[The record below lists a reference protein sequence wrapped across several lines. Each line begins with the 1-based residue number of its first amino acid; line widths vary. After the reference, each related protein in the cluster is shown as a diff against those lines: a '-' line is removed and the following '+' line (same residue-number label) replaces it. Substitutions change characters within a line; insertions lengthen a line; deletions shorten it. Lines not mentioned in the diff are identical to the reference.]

1 MRTLLDLLP
10 AMQRLGDREAVRFGN
25 GFRTWKLSYRQLYG
39 KIGAFASYLE
49 QQGFHKGDRVLIWGE
64 NRIEWVTVFWGCLVR
79 GVQVVPVDARF
90 SQRLVRR
97 IQGEVKA
104 RLLVHDNTVETDP
117 IELRK
122 LPFHEV
128 ETLPETSPLLLKD
141 VSPSD
146 IVQIVYTSGTTARPK
161 GVVHRHSNICANL
174 RPFRSEIDHYKKW
187 AWPFQPIRILDL
199 LPLSHLYGQSLG
211 IFIPLLLGGSAV
223 FMVELNP
230 RAILT
235 TLRREKIS
243 VLVAVPR
250 LLQNLQNQMER
261 GWDLPEQKVSTRGW
275 LGLARRWWRY
285 RHLHA
290 ALGWKFWSIVAGG
303 AQLDPR
309 SETFWNELGFLILQG
324 YGLTETSPVVT
335 VNHPFHARRGS
346 IGKALKGQEIKIA
359 ADGEILVR
367 GESVVG
373 EYLGGAGETRVWDD
387 GWLHT
392 GDLGEMDPE
401 GHLYYKGRKKDI
413 IVTSE
418 GLNVYPQDVES
429 VLSSFPEIHDSAVIG
444 LQKGGEE
451 TVHAVLIPKGDDA
464 AIDLFIRQANQDLE
478 PHQRIGSWSIWP
490 EEEFPRTAS
499 TLKIRRR
506 QVAQSV
512 QAAQEGKTAVLPK
525 TGAESLESILS
536 QLAGKNPS
544 ELEQE
549 RRLGEDLGLS
559 SLQQVDLLSQLE
571 NRFGLDLDETQFTGL
586 STIGELQTWL
596 KEERQETEGESEGNL
611 PSRPLSKAAVRRES
625 GRITPVFPHWSQF
638 LLVRWIRSLALGG
651 FILPLF
657 RHCIRLRIEGLEHL
671 KEVDP
676 PVIFVANHVSHLD
689 TVAIFSALPS
699 FWRRRVAPA
708 MAQDFFRSYFQPLG
722 RPWKERVTSAT
733 QYLLACG
740 FFNAYPL
747 PQGRPSVRRALKYT
761 GQRIDQGNCPLVY
774 PEGRRS
780 PDGNLQPFKM
790 GIGFM
795 ALRLRVPVVPIH
807 LEGLYQIYSIHHERP
822 QSGEVQV
829 KIGSAL
835 SFKGGQDYEGVTR
848 EVESALR
855 RLRAARARCA
865 FS

>member
-10 AMQRLGDREAVRFGN
+10 AMQRLGDREALRFCN
-25 GFRTWKLSYRQLYG
+25 GFRTWKLSYRQLYDR
-39 KIGAFASYLE
+39 ISAFASYLG
-49 QQGFHKGDRVLIWGE
+49 QQDFHKGDRVLLWGE
-64 NRIEWVTVFWGCLVR
+64 NKIEWVTVFWGCLVR
-79 GVQVVPVDARF
+79 GIQVVPVDARF
-90 SQRLVRR
+90 SQELVKR

-104 RLLVHDNTVETDP
+104 RLLVHDDTVETDQ

-122 LPFHEV
+122 LSFHEI
-128 ETLPETSPLLLKD
+128 EALPGTSRLLLKD

-174 RPFRSEIDHYKKW
+174 RPFQSEIERYKRW
-187 AWPFQPIRILDL
+187 ARPFQPIRILDM

-230 RAILT
+230 GAIMNT
-235 TLRREKIS
+235 IRREKVS

-250 LLQNLQNQMER
+250 LVKNLQNQMER
-261 GWDLPEQKVSTRGW
+261 RWDPLREKKVSTRGI
-275 LGLARRWWRY
+275 LGLVKRWWRY
-285 RHLHA
+285 RDVHA
-290 ALGWKFWSIVAGG
+290 ALGWKFWSIVVGG

-309 SETFWNELGFLILQG
+309 SETFWNELGFLVLQG

-335 VNHPFHARRGS
+335 VNHPFHARQGS
-346 IGKALKGQEIKIA
+346 IGRALKGQEVRIA

-367 GESVVG
+367 GESVVS
-373 EYLGGAGETRVWDD
+373 EYLGEAGETRVLED

-392 GDLGEMDPE
+392 GDLGEMDSE
-401 GHLYYKGRKKDI
+401 GRLYYKGRKKDV

-429 VLSSFPEIHDSAVIG
+429 VLSSCPQIHDSAVIG
-444 LQKGGEE
+444 MQKGGEE
-451 TVHAVLIPKGDDA
+451 TVHAVLIPKDA
-464 AIDLFIRQANQDLE
+464 SLDIDGLIGQANQSLE

-512 QAAQEGKTAVLPK
+512 QAAQEGKTAVTPQ
-525 TGAESLESILS
+525 TGTGDLESVLS
-536 QLAGKNPS
+536 QLTGKKPS
-544 ELEQE
+544 ELEKD

-571 NRFGLDLDETQFTGL
+571 NRFGLDLDEAQFTGL
-586 STIGELQTWL
+586 STIGELKTWL
-596 KEERQETEGESEGNL
+596 KEGRQEREKA
-611 PSRPLSKAAVRRES
+611 PLRRVPKGTMAA
-625 GRITPVFPHWSQF
+625 FPQWSQL
-638 LLVRWIRSLALGG
+638 LLVRWIRNLALGG

-657 RHCIRLRIEGLEHL
+657 RHYVRLSVEGLEHL
-671 KEVDP
+671 TKVDP

-689 TVAIFSALPS
+689 TVALSAALPS
-699 FWRRRVAPA
+699 SWRRRLAPA
-708 MAQDFFRSYFQPLG
+708 MAQDFFRAYFQPLG
-722 RPWKERVTSAT
+722 QPWKERVTST
-733 QYLLACG
+733 GQYLLACG
-740 FFNAYPL
+740 LFNGYPL
-747 PQGRPSVRRALKYT
+747 PQGRPSVRQALKYT

-780 PDGNLQPFKM
+780 PDGNLQPFKT

-795 ALRLRVPVVPIH
+795 ALRLQVPVVPIH
-807 LEGLYQIYSIHHERP
+807 LEGLYGIYSIHHEWP

-835 SFKGGQDYEGVTR
+835 SFEGGQDYERVTR
-848 EVESALR
+848 EVEEALR
-855 RLRAARARCA
+855 QLRG
-865 FS
+865 

>member
-10 AMQRLGDREAVRFGN
+10 AMQRLGDREAIRFGN
-25 GFRTWKLSYRQLYG
+25 GFRTWKLSYRQLYH
-39 KIGAFASYLE
+39 KIGAVASYLE
-49 QQGFHKGDRVLIWGE
+49 QQGFHKGDRVLLWGE
-64 NRIEWVTVFWGCLVR
+64 NRIEWVTTFWGCLVQ

-90 SQRLVRR
+90 SQELVKR
-97 IQGEVKA
+97 IQSEVKA
-104 RLLVHDNTVETDP
+104 RLLVHDNTVETDQ

-122 LPFHEV
+122 LPFHEI
-128 ETLPETSPLLLKD
+128 EALPETRPLLLKD
-141 VSPSD
+141 ISPSD

-161 GVVHRHSNICANL
+161 GVVHRHTHICANL
-174 RPFRSEIDHYKKW
+174 RPFQSEIDRYKMW
-187 AWPFQPIRILDL
+187 ARPFQPIRILDM

-211 IFIPLLLGGSAV
+211 IFIPLLLGGCAV
-223 FMVELNP
+223 FMAELNP
-230 RAILT
+230 GAILNT
-235 TLRREKIS
+235 IRREKVS

-250 LLQNLQNQMER
+250 LVKNLQNQMER
-261 GWDLPEQKVSTRGW
+261 KWDLPEKKVSTRGW
-275 LGLARRWWRY
+275 LGLAGRWWRY
-285 RHLHA
+285 RDVHA
-290 ALGWKFWSIVAGG
+290 ALGWKFWSIVVGG

-309 SETFWNELGFLILQG
+309 SETFWNELGFLLLQG

-346 IGKALKGQEIKIA
+346 IGKVLKGQEVKIA

-367 GESVVG
+367 GESVVS
-373 EYLGGAGETRVWDD
+373 EYLGEAGETRVFDD

-401 GHLYYKGRKKDI
+401 GRLYYKGRKKDV

-429 VLSSFPEIHDSAVIG
+429 VLSGFPQIHDSAVIG

-451 TVHAVLIPKGDDA
+451 AVHAVLIPKDDA
-464 AIDLFIRQANQDLE
+464 LDIDLFIRQANQDLE
-478 PHQRIGSWSIWP
+478 PHQRISSWSIWT

-499 TLKIRRR
+499 TLKIRRH

-512 QAAQEGKTAVLPK
+512 QRAQGGETAVPPQ
-525 TGAESLESILS
+525 TGPGGLESILS

-544 ELEQE
+544 ELEQD

-571 NRFGLDLDETQFTGL
+571 NRFGLDLDETRFTGL
-586 STIGELQTWL
+586 STIGELKTWL
-596 KEERQETEGESEGNL
+596 KEERQETEGALEGKL
-611 PSRPLSKAAVRRES
+611 SSRP
-625 GRITPVFPHWSQF
+625 RITPAFPYWSQF

-657 RHCIRLRIEGLEHL
+657 RHYIRLSVEGQEHL
-671 KEVDP
+671 EKIDP

-689 TVAIFSALPS
+689 TVAISAALPS
-699 FWRRRVAPA
+699 SWRRRLAPA
-708 MAQDFFRSYFQPLG
+708 MAQDFFRAYFQPVG
-722 RPWKERVTSAT
+722 RPWKERMTSAS
-733 QYLLACG
+733 QYFLACG

-761 GQRIDQGNCPLVY
+761 GQRIDQGHCPLVY

-795 ALRLRVPVVPIH
+795 ALRLQVPVVPIH
-807 LEGLYQIYSIHHERP
+807 IEGLYQIYSIHHERP

-835 SFKGGQDYEGVTR
+835 DFKGSQDYERVTR
-848 EVESALR
+848 EVE
-855 RLRAARARCA
+855 AAMRKLEGG
-865 FS
+865 

>member
-10 AMQRLGDREAVRFGN
+10 AMHLLGDREAMRFGN
-25 GFRTWKLSYRQLYG
+25 GFRTWKFSYRQLYN

-49 QQGFHKGDRVLIWGE
+49 QQGFHKGDRVLLWGE
-64 NRIEWVTVFWGCLVR
+64 NRIEWVTVFWGCLAR
-79 GVQVVPVDARF
+79 GVQVVPVDAHF
-90 SQRLVRR
+90 SQELVKR

-104 RLLVHDNTVETDP
+104 RLLVHDNTVETDL
-117 IELRK
+117 IK
-122 LPFHEV
+122 LGKLSFQEV
-128 ETLPETSPLLLKD
+128 EALPEASPLHLKD

-174 RPFRSEIDHYKKW
+174 RPFQSEIDRYKKW
-187 AWPFQPIRILDL
+187 ARPFQPIRILDM
-199 LPLSHLYGQSLG
+199 LPLSHLYGQSMG

-223 FMVELNP
+223 FMAELNP
-230 RAILT
+230 GAILT
-235 TLRREKIS
+235 TLRRERVS

-250 LLQNLQNQMER
+250 LVKNLQNQMER
-261 GWDLPEQKVSTRGW
+261 RWDLPEKRVSTRGW

-285 RHLHA
+285 RDVHA
-290 ALGWKFWSIVAGG
+290 GLGWKFWSIVVGG

-309 SETFWNELGFLILQG
+309 SETFWNELGFLVLQG

-346 IGKALKGQEIKIA
+346 IGKALKGQEVKIA

-367 GESVVG
+367 GESVVS
-373 EYLGGAGETRVWDD
+373 EYLGEAGETRVLED

-401 GHLYYKGRKKDI
+401 GRLYYKGRKKDV

-429 VLSSFPEIHDSAVIG
+429 VLGGFPQIRDSAVIG

-451 TVHAVLIPKGDDA
+451 TVHAVLIPKDDA
-464 AIDLFIRQANQDLE
+464 PDIDLFIRQANQDLE

-499 TLKIRRR
+499 TLKIKRR

-512 QAAQEGKTAVLPK
+512 QAAQEGETAGGSR
-525 TGAESLESILS
+525 TGSGGLESILS

-544 ELEQE
+544 ELDQD

-586 STIGELQTWL
+586 STIGELKTWL
-596 KEERQETEGESEGNL
+596 KEERQETEGEQEGK
-611 PSRPLSKAAVRRES
+611 LSSKP
-625 GRITPVFPHWSQF
+625 GITPTFPHWSQF
-638 LLVRWIRSLALGG
+638 LLVRWIRNLALGG

-657 RHCIRLRIEGLEHL
+657 RHYIRLSVEGLEHL

-689 TVAIFSALPS
+689 TVAISAALPS
-699 FWRRRVAPA
+699 SWRRRLAPA
-708 MAQDFFRSYFQPLG
+708 MAQDFFRAHFQPLG
-722 RPWKERVTSAT
+722 RPWKERVTSTA

-740 FFNAYPL
+740 LFNAYPL

-761 GQRIDQGNCPLVY
+761 GHRIDQGHCPLVY

-780 PDGNLQPFKM
+780 PDGNLQPFKR

-795 ALRLRVPVVPIH
+795 ALRLQVAVVPIH
-807 LEGLYQIYSIHHERP
+807 LTGLYQIYSIHHEWP

-835 SFKGGQDYEGVTR
+835 SFKGGQDYERVTR
-848 EVESALR
+848 EVEAALR
-855 RLRAARARCA
+855 QLRSA
-865 FS
+865 